1 MIKNIIFDFGGV
13 VVTLSHDEAV
23 RRFTELGL
31 PDAEKWLDP
40 YTQTGIFGQLEEG
53 LITAEDFRIE
63 LSRLCGRELSFEECK
78 YAWLGYRADVP
89 QRNLEVLK
97 KLREQGYRLILLSNT
112 NPYMMS
118 WAESGDFDGEGH
130 SIHDYFHATYLSY
143 QLKVMKPNPAFFRK
157 VLMAEQVS
165 PEECLFLDDG
175 PRNVA
180 AASEMGI
187 RTFRPDNGAD
197 WTCEIYDYL
206 K

>member
-13 VVTLSHDEAV
+13 VVTISHSEAV

-53 LITAEDFRIE
+53 LISAEDFRLE

-78 YAWLGYRADVP
+78 HAWLGYRADVP
-89 QRNLEVLK
+89 KRNLEVLK
-97 KLREQGYRLILLSNT
+97 QLRKQGYRLILLSNT

-130 SIHDYFHATYLSY
+130 SIHDYFDSTYLSF
-143 QLKVMKPNPAFFRK
+143 QLKVMKPNPTFFNK
-157 VLMAEQVS
+157 VLMAEKVS

-180 AASEMGI
+180 AASQMGI
-187 RTFRPDNGAD
+187 HTFRPDNGAD
-197 WTCEIYDYL
+197 WTREIYDYL
-206 K
+206 V